1 MERAIVA
8 MDKAAADG
16 AKLLVFGE
24 IYLNGYE
31 TGALGHKYVVA
42 ERDDD
47 PWVEQLIEEA
57 QARDVHIL
65 MGATT
70 HKGMY
75 PGDLYNSVLVIG
87 PSGLVGVYSKTHV
100 AAFNVRR
107 RAGRRRRERRKPQPG
122 VVWPLQRL
130 AHAVETT
137 ASRICYDMKILEVA
151 LYASCSREPE
161 LIVNVLEPARAASSR

>member
-1 MERAIVA
+1 MNEIPIGICQLESDIGREDYDPRPANMERAIIA

-57 QARDVHIL
+57 RSRDVHIL

-70 HKGMY
+70 HKGSF
-75 PGDLYNSVLVIG
+75 PGDLYNS
-87 PSGLVGVYSKTHV
+87 
-100 AAFNVRR
+100 
-107 RAGRRRRERRKPQPG
+107 
-122 VVWPLQRL
+122 
-130 AHAVETT
+130 
-137 ASRICYDMKILEVA
+137 
-151 LYASCSREPE
+151 
-161 LIVNVLEPARAASSR
+161 